1 MTRIVLAIILAAL
14 VLAIVALA
22 DCALSVRDSVRTLPK
37 AVWVVIVVVLPIV
50 GPLLW
55 FFLGRPSARQLA
67 SAATSRPDDDPGF
80 LEGLDAQQR
89 VRKLEEELAR
99 LERENFGDTPGDDGT
114 APGPNTDGHGR
125 S

>member
-67 SAATSRPDDDPGF
+67 S
-80 LEGLDAQQR
+80 
-89 VRKLEEELAR
+89 EEELAR